1 MEYPLSS
8 GHGAELIYSTTEYLI
23 TNLSKAEGTP
33 LKSHYVTCNNMLAI
47 LILNILKSYQRRD
60 GRSGICRYIWNI
72 GGWNCCKVISRL
84 FRKVKREKPGRFYIQ
99 PAYTQAAAEFLVGT
113 VKSSHAE
120 QCDAAHMV
128 SVLKAVTVILTVGT
142 MANFVCI

>member
-1 MEYPLSS
+1 M
-8 GHGAELIYSTTEYLI
+8 
-23 TNLSKAEGTP
+23 
-33 LKSHYVTCNNMLAI
+33 
-47 LILNILKSYQRRD
+47 
-60 GRSGICRYIWNI
+60 
-72 GGWNCCKVISRL
+72 ISRL

-120 QCDAAHMV
+120 QCDAARMV

-142 MANFVCI
+142 MANFVLCVFKHNTSTLYSILKQNTFLEVRLLN